1 MRCVVASDKAMA
13 PLLEQFT
20 EVRVIDS
27 SVISLSD
34 SQQEQFR
41 ACGGSYNS
49 GTSALKLQVELD
61 LRSGALRHI
70 EPEAGRSPDNASPRQ
85 RASLPAGSLHIADL
99 GYFDTEV
106 FERFS
111 QTGVY

>member
-49 GTSALKLQVELD
+49 GTSALKLQVEL
-61 LRSGALRHI
+61 LEL
-70 EPEAGRSPDNASPRQ
+70 
-85 RASLPAGSLHIADL
+85 
-99 GYFDTEV
+99 
-106 FERFS
+106 
-111 QTGVY
+111 